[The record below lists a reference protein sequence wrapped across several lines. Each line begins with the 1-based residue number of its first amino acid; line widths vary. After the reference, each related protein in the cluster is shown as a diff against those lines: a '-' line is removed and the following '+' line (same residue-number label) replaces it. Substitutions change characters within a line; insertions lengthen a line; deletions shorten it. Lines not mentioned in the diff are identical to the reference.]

1 MLPAFA
7 REDFE
12 WEGHQIKEGQRVI
25 IDILGTNTDPNEWE
39 EPLRFKPE
47 RFLGVEDAEADGED
61 LSVEEPAQALIDRA
75 HSPARATAAARVVR
89 RVRRADMV
97 FSFIVVG

>member
-1 MLPAFA
+1 MMT
-7 REDFE
+7 R
-12 WEGHQIKEGQRVI
+12 
-25 IDILGTNTDPNEWE
+25 LGGSVKLSFSVQLKTV
-39 EPLRFKPE
+39 LG
-47 RFLGVEDAEADGED
+47 GVEDAEADGED